1 MHGRSISS
9 SRKIWCVRLLQR
21 TARDG
26 CARYEG
32 LASRRPVRLQRVL
45 RRRNL
50 VSGTGNNVG
59 AALPIGLAQ
68 GFIVLAFAVVVM
80 LAVI

>member
-1 MHGRSISS
+1 MAGQSLRAARSG
-9 SRKIWCVRLLQR
+9 V
-21 TARDG
+21 
-26 CARYEG
+26 CAYCSEPLAMAAQG
-32 LASRRPVRLQRVL
+32 MKAASRRPVRLQQVL

-50 VSGTGNNVG
+50 VSGTGINVG